1 MGNRVIQV
9 KLRMAKEKLE
19 DNLKLMEE
27 YQHHPVLGDKF
38 LTQAIEA
45 EELVAVLEK
54 KL

>member
-9 KLRMAKEKLE
+9 KLKIAREKLE
-19 DNLKLMEE
+19 SNLKLME
-27 YQHHPVLGDKF
+27 QHQHNPVLGNKF

-45 EELVAVLEK
+45 EDLVAVLES